1 MDTINKTLETATD
14 LSIKHVSK
22 SPPPPKKNQMKVCA
36 FILFFIVH
44 CLFHSFQQLNVFKVM
59 APLVEDLAKL
69 SKLNVQATALVNTL
83 GDVIKERTKILVLA
97 STEGWAVGE
106 KSIIEAFP

>member
-1 MDTINKTLETATD
+1 
-14 LSIKHVSK
+14 
-22 SPPPPKKNQMKVCA
+22 
-36 FILFFIVH
+36 
-44 CLFHSFQQLNVFKVM
+44 M